1 MKKMKIGMRKPSIK
15 KSVSARTTGKMKRT
29 VKKSIN
35 PTYGKKGMG
44 MINDPKKSIYN
55 KVYDKSTFD
64 IRDVLTNDEEVD
76 FSESCNN
83 LEPVPE
89 VTISKAANKLYKFL
103 VLPLGIIL
111 FILSLALKNWIF
123 AILGLLFVIMSIVVI
138 RASKK
143 SE

>member
-1 MKKMKIGMRKPSIK
+1 MKIGMRKPSIK
-15 KSVSARTTGKMKRT
+15 KSFKARTTAKYKRAA
-29 VKKSIN
+29 KRSIN

-44 MINDPKKSIYN
+44 MINDPKKAIYN

-64 IRDVLTNDEEVD
+64 IRDVLTNDEEGD
-76 FSESCNN
+76 FNQYCDN

-89 VTISKAANKLYKFL
+89 VKISKAANKLYKFL
-103 VLPLGIIL
+103 VLPLGVIL

>member
-1 MKKMKIGMRKPSIK
+1 MKIGMRKPSIK

>member
-1 MKKMKIGMRKPSIK
+1 MKIGMRKPSIK
-15 KSVSARTTGKMKRT
+15 KSVSARTTGKMKRA

>member
-15 KSVSARTTGKMKRT
+15 KSVSARTTGKMKRA

>member
-1 MKKMKIGMRKPSIK
+1 MKIGMRKPSIK
-15 KSVSARTTGKMKRT
+15 KSVSARTTGKMKRA

-89 VTISKAANKLYKFL
+89 VTISKAANKLYEFL

>member
-1 MKKMKIGMRKPSIK
+1 MKMGMRKPSVK
-15 KSVSARTTGKMKRT
+15 KSVSARTTGKMKRA
-29 VKKSIN
+29 VKKSVN

-103 VLPLGIIL
+103 VLPLGVIL

>member
-1 MKKMKIGMRKPSIK
+1 MKIGMRKPSVK
-15 KSVSARTTGKMKRT
+15 KSFKARTTSKYKRA

-55 KVYDKSTFD
+55 KVYNKSTFD
-64 IRDVLTNDEEVD
+64 IRDVLTNDEEAD
-76 FSESCNN
+76 FSEYCDN

-89 VTISKAANKLYKFL
+89 VKISKTANKLYKFL
-103 VLPLGIIL
+103 ILPLGVIL
-111 FILSLALKNWIF
+111 FILSLSLKNWIF
-123 AILGLLFVIMSIVVI
+123 AILGILFVIMSIVVI

>member
-1 MKKMKIGMRKPSIK
+1 MKFGMRKPSVK
-15 KSVSARTTGKMKRT
+15 KSFKARTTGKMKRA

-44 MINDPKKSIYN
+44 MINDPKKAIYN

-76 FSESCNN
+76 FSEYCNN

-89 VTISKAANKLYKFL
+89 VTISKTASKLYKFL
-103 VLPLGIIL
+103 ILPLGVIL

-123 AILGLLFVIMSIVVI
+123 AILGLLFFIMSIVVI
-138 RASKK
+138 RAGKK
-143 SE
+143 FE